1 MMPWHSGAAALP
13 RFLAQAV
20 SFPAQPSEPMLPPT
34 RLATV
39 TLNGTLDRVI
49 QVPDLVL
56 GTIRNS
62 ADVLTLPGGKGLNV
76 ARTALSLGSEV
87 MTTGLVAGPCG
98 QWICAL
104 LESEGIPQRFVH
116 LPAGESRVSTI
127 IVDPKSGQSTVIND
141 LGPSVPG
148 HMWPQIRR
156 QLVHAIEGYPWA
168 ILAGASLPGLPSSV
182 WGDLCSDLQARGQRA
197 CVDTRDE
204 WLANAL
210 PARPYVVKCNQHE
223 AAGLVGRAV
232 DTPVQARD
240 AACRWIDLGIPFAI
254 ITLGRQGAV
263 AAQHGQAWHITAPMV
278 EALYP
283 IGSGDAMLAGVVVG
297 LDRGEPLPEAVR
309 YGVALGAANTLLP
322 GSGRCDMDALPRLLR
337 ATTIQ
342 PL

>member
-1 MMPWHSGAAALP
+1 
-13 RFLAQAV
+13 
-20 SFPAQPSEPMLPPT
+20 MLSPT

-56 GTIRNS
+56 GTIRNC
-62 ADVLTLPGGKGLNV
+62 AELLTLPGGKGINA

-87 MTTGLVAGPCG
+87 MTTGLVAGSCG

-104 LESEGIPQRFVH
+104 LESEGIPHRFVH
-116 LPAGESRVSTI
+116 LPSGESRVSTI
-127 IVDPKSGQSTVIND
+127 IVDPKNGQPTVIND
-141 LGPSVPG
+141 LGPSVPVE
-148 HMWPQIRR
+148 MWPQIRR

-182 WGDLCSDLQARGQRA
+182 WGDLCSDLQAQGQRV

-210 PARPYVVKCNQHE
+210 PARPFLVKCNQHE
-223 AAGLVGRAV
+223 AASLTGHAV
-232 DTPVQARD
+232 DTPAQARD
-240 AACRWIDLGIPFAI
+240 AVCRWIDLGITFAI
-254 ITLGRQGAV
+254 ITLGRLGAV
-263 AAQHGQAWHITAPMV
+263 AAERGQAWHIGAPVV

-283 IGSGDAMLAGVVVG
+283 IGSGDAMLAGLVVC
-297 LDRGEPLPEAVR
+297 LDRGALLPEAVR
-309 YGVALGAANTLLP
+309 YGVALGAANTLSP
-322 GSGRCDMDALPRLLR
+322 GSGRCDMDALPRLVR
-337 ATTIQ
+337 ETTIQ